1 MTKQG
6 MTTLRKLY
14 DNYTSAMT
22 KGMTITSIVMSQ
34 MRRYDNLREGM
45 TIRMTISGKV

>member
-1 MTKQG
+1 MTKLG
-6 MTTLRKLY
+6 MTTLRKPY

-22 KGMTITSIVMSQ
+22 KGMTITSIVMAQ